1 MPANTPR
8 RVAQRHACFLFRC
21 TPHSALLFLFL
32 IYFFRTALRA
42 SDLNQNYISAT
53 TIRDISVLRNDLLS
67 ALTSAGLVQ
76 VGQRAS
82 ATELNAHAGE
92 PALLKA
98 LLLAALYPSV
108 AHIALPPNAVKY
120 SRVASGTVAKDAG
133 AHEWRAKDMWGKRV
147 WVHPASMLFT
157 ETRWRSGIVVSFE
170 RVETDNK
177 NNNKN
182 GNNKVYLRDVT
193 EVTPI
198 NVPPLMC
205 ALLIRINQK
214 KCK

>member
-1 MPANTPR
+1 MR
-8 RVAQRHACFLFRC
+8 IRQDES
-21 TPHSALLFLFL
+21 HSAMRAFCSDVRHILALFISNL
-32 IYFFRTALRA
+32 INFFRTAVHT

-82 ATELNAHAGE
+82 ASELNVHAGE

-133 AHEWRAKDMWGKRV
+133 AHEWRAKDMRGKRV

-170 RVETDNK
+170 RVETANK
-177 NNNKN
+177 NNNNKN

-193 EVTPI
+193 EVT
-198 NVPPLMC
+198 
-205 ALLIRINQK
+205 AYK
-214 KCK
+214 

>member
-1 MPANTPR
+1 LIFFPR
-8 RVAQRHACFLFRC
+8 L
-21 TPHSALLFLFL
+21 TL
-32 IYFFRTALRA
+32 I
-42 SDLNQNYISAT
+42 QNYISAT

-82 ATELNAHAGE
+82 APELNVHADE

-120 SRVASGTVAKDAG
+120 SRVASGTVAKEAS
-133 AHEWRAKDMWGKRV
+133 AHEWRATDMRGKRV

-170 RVETDNK
+170 RVESANK
-177 NNNKN
+177 NNKGNNKN
-182 GNNKVYLRDVT
+182 SNNKVYLRDVT
-193 EVTPI
+193 EVSG
-198 NVPPLMC
+198 V
-205 ALLIRINQK
+205 ALIRPR
-214 KCK
+214 